1 MLILFISYF
10 TKTIGISFILKKSLI
25 KRDSNILFISC
36 FIKTIGISFIKKI
49 PLNIYLIIK

>member
-36 FIKTIGISFIKKI
+36 FTKTIGISFIKKI